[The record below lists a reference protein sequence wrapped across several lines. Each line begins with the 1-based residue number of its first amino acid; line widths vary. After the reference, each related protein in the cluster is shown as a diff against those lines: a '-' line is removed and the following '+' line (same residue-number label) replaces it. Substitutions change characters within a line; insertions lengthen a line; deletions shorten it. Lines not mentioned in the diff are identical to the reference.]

1 MRRRGRSAR
10 VHTNKSV
17 GGSLGN
23 AWGGAVAWGVA
34 LPEQDASGRKKG
46 GLEPLRT
53 LLARIFRHSRYRESS
68 ETFSLIAS
76 AILIGLLAGLGAVAF
91 DRVVHLME
99 DGFTLLRDNFG
110 GRNGAIVGVLIPTL
124 GGLLVTPVVLRWA
137 PDVRGSGIPMVMLSV
152 SNFAGRLPKRLIF
165 WRPLTS
171 MVSIGTGSALG
182 SEGPIIQFSASL
194 ASLTSGILRLS
205 DERRRSLV
213 AVAAASGIAATF
225 NAPIAGVLFA
235 LEVVLGRFSNRYF
248 SVVVIGAVAASVV
261 SRSLLGPDPAFVVP
275 EYGLDTPLE
284 LPLYMLLGVC
294 SALLAVGII
303 RSVVAVEN
311 GFDRLSPP
319 RWLRPTLGGFVVGLV
334 GLLLPD
340 VLGRGY
346 ATTGAMLSGEVI
358 GIGFLIALAVGKVL
372 AMATAMAAWHSG
384 GIFAPL
390 LFVGA
395 AFGLAFG
402 QFFAA
407 IFPGLGITPGA
418 FALVGMAAVFA
429 GAERAPMSTIML
441 VFEMSG
447 DYQLILPLLLATVVA
462 TLLGDALHPESI
474 YQVILSRRGLSLLRL
489 RDTDLLQSVRVGEIM
504 RADVPKLYADDTLS
518 TLEQAL
524 VLSHH
529 HGFVIIRRDDPEH
542 LFGIVTLSDVERAR
556 KEGRAG
562 TTPLRE
568 ICHRTV
574 HCALPDEPISEV
586 LERMAQRDIG
596 RMPVVDTHDR
606 RKPVGFVRQADL
618 AKAYYQAVQRER
630 QAEEVQEA
638 TRLRDLTGQE
648 IVEVKIRA
656 NSPVARKTL
665 RDLALPKESIV
676 VAIRRGSQTIF
687 PHGNTRLEVGDTVV
701 ANVAPGFSGTFRR
714 YFQPRP
720 ARERS

>member
-1 MRRRGRSAR
+1 MATFKRDTKRDR
-10 VHTNKSV
+10 K
-17 GGSLGN
+17 
-23 AWGGAVAWGVA
+23 
-34 LPEQDASGRKKG
+34 SGR
-46 GLEPLRT
+46 LEPLRT
-53 LLARIFRHSRYRESS
+53 LLNRLFKHSRYRESS

-76 AILIGLLAGLGAVAF
+76 ALLIGLLAGLGAVAF
-91 DRVVHLME
+91 DRVVHVME
-99 DGFTLLRDNFG
+99 DGFTLLRASFG
-110 GRNGAIVGVLIPTL
+110 GTGGAMIGVLIPTL

-165 WRPLTS
+165 WRPVTS

-182 SEGPIIQFSASL
+182 SEGPIIQFSAAL
-194 ASLTSGILRLS
+194 ASLTSGVLRLN

-261 SRSLLGPDPAFVVP
+261 SRSLLGPDPAFAVP

-284 LPLYMLLGVC
+284 LPLYMLLGIV
-294 SALLAVGII
+294 SALFAVAII
-303 RSVVAVEN
+303 RTVIAVEDGMN
-311 GFDRLSPP
+311 RLVPP
-319 RWLRPTLGGFVVGLV
+319 RWLRPTLGGFLVGLI
-334 GLLLPD
+334 GLLLPE

-346 ATTGAMLSGEVI
+346 TMTGAMLSGEIV
-358 GIGFLIALAVGKVL
+358 GVGFLLALALGKVL
-372 AMATAMAAWHSG
+372 AMGTAMAAWHSG

-390 LFVGA
+390 LFTGA
-395 AFGLAFG
+395 ALGLAFG
-402 QFFAA
+402 QFFANL
-407 IFPGLGITPGA
+407 FPGLGITPGA
-418 FALVGMAAVFA
+418 FALVGMASVFA
-429 GAERAPMSTIML
+429 GAERAPMSTIMM

-489 RDTDLLQSVRVGEIM
+489 RDTDLLQSVRVSEVM
-504 RADVPKLYADDTLS
+504 RADIPKLYADDTLS
-518 TLEQAL
+518 TLEEAL

-529 HGFVIIRRDDPEH
+529 HGFVLVRRDDPEH
-542 LFGIVTLSDVERAR
+542 VFGIVTLSDVEKAR
-556 KEGRAG
+556 KEGCEG
-562 TTPLRE
+562 TTSLRE
-568 ICHRTV
+568 ICQKTV

-596 RMPVVDTHDR
+596 RMPVVDTHNR

-648 IVEVKIRA
+648 IIEVKIRQ
-656 NSPVARKTL
+656 SCPLVGKTL
-665 RDLALPKESIV
+665 REIALPKESIV

-687 PHGNTRLEVGDTVV
+687 PHGNTRLELGDTVV
-701 ANVAPGFSGTFRR
+701 ANVAPGFSGPFRR
-714 YFQPRP
+714 YFQP
-720 ARERS
+720 